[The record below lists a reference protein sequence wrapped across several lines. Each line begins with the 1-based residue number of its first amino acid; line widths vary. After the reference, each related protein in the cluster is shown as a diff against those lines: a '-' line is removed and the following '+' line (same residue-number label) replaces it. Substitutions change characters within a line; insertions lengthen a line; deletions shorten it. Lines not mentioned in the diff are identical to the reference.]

1 VYILYICGMGGPSKI
16 DEWFLQSD
24 YDFETAEAMYASARY
39 IYAIF
44 MCHLSLEKALKGL
57 YLKRKNE
64 HPVKSHDLVYFV
76 QKIELEMKPEDYQ
89 FLVSI
94 NRLSVPTRYPDDLK
108 KLIKSFTKDQTKK
121 YLNSA
126 KSIQQW
132 IKQQ

>member
-1 VYILYICGMGGPSKI
+1 MGGPSKI
-16 DEWFLQSD
+16 EEWYLQSD
-24 YDFETAEAMYASARY
+24 YDFETAEAMYISGRY

-64 HPVKSHDLVYFV
+64 HPVKSHDLIYFV
-76 QKIELEMKPEDYQ
+76 QKNELEMNPEDFQ
-89 FLVSI
+89 FLLGL

-108 KLIKSFTKDQTKK
+108 KLIKSFTQDRTKEN
-121 YLNSA
+121 LDSA

>member
-1 VYILYICGMGGPSKI
+1 MGGPNKV

-24 YDFETAEAMYASARY
+24 YDFETAEAMYTSGRY

-64 HPVKSHDLVYFV
+64 HPMKSHDLVYFV
-76 QKIELEMKPEDYQ
+76 QKIELEIDPINLE
-89 FLVSI
+89 FILRL
-94 NRLSVPTRYPDDLK
+94 NRLSVPTRYPDDLR
-108 KLIKSFTKDQTKK
+108 KLIKSFTQDTTKEF
-121 YLNSA
+121 LIAA
-126 KSIQQW
+126 KTIQQW